1 MGKHFFV
8 LQTIDHARHYKP
20 ENKIV
25 IDIPAAVNIFYHPDR
40 IEQHITHVA
49 NELLDKWNATF
60 VNKPQVKKKTPKFV
74 FNINVNLQCNK
85 TTFIPKY

>member
-1 MGKHFFV
+1 MYFFV

-60 VNKPQVKKKTPKFV
+60 VNKPQVKKNPKKFV
-74 FNINVNLQCNK
+74 LDINVNLQCNK

>member
-1 MGKHFFV
+1 MCFFLQLFRSIYPVGKHFFV

-49 NELLDKWNATF
+49 TELLDKWNATF
-60 VNKPQVKKKTPKFV
+60 VNKPQVKKTPKICV
-74 FNINVNLQCNK
+74 QHK
-85 TTFIPKY
+85 R